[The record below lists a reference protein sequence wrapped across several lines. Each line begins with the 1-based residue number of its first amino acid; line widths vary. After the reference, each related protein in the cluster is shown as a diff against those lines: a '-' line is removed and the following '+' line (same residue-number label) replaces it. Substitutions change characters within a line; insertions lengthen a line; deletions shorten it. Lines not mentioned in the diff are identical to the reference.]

1 MVTLAATG
9 AEVVGGLAG
18 EALGQQGYCTVVAIA
33 GAVAHS
39 GQTLRTDGVEI
50 SLVDREVGTAIATG
64 LRSLLTGATA
74 GRAAHHGRLV
84 GFGLANLQ
92 HLAAKTVESVPCFP
106 SAGIELSLTGW
117 TGNEQ
122 SHRSRILQQPTGSLS
137 RIAQP
142 LVLINR

>member
-1 MVTLAATG
+1 MVTLATTG

-33 GAVAHS
+33 GAIAHP
-39 GQTLRTDGVEI
+39 GQTLWTNGVEI
-50 SLVDREVGTAIATG
+50 PLMDREVGAAIATG

-74 GRAAHHGRLV
+74 GRAAHHRRLV

-92 HLAAKTVESVPCFP
+92 YLATETVEAVTRFASGGV
-106 SAGIELSLTGW
+106 ELSLTGW

-122 SHRSRILQQPTGSLS
+122 SHRSRILERDAG
-137 RIAQP
+137 
-142 LVLINR
+142 VNR